1 MRKIQESLFMRRG
14 LAVRVLR
21 VARWLILVL
30 AVALASGPA
39 RADNDYYDNVQGGA
53 AGKSA
58 APRLALQNGDVELVA
73 VARTAARST
82 MPRSTSPRAR
92 KRCAPCRSKAASML

>member
-1 MRKIQESLFMRRG
+1 MRRG

-21 VARWLILVL
+21 VARWLILAF

-73 VARTAARST
+73 VV
-82 MPRSTSPRAR
+82 
-92 KRCAPCRSKAASML
+92 